1 MSEIDWVVI
10 YITGYFVSLLLYIIA
25 NRYFE
30 YENTLTSSLVW
41 SMLSWLI
48 VALVIITVLAIEI
61 NWSKFNIDKS
71 KLGKWFERG
80 GR

>member
-41 SMLSWLI
+41 SMLSWLT
-48 VALVIITVLAIEI
+48 VTLVIITVLAIEI